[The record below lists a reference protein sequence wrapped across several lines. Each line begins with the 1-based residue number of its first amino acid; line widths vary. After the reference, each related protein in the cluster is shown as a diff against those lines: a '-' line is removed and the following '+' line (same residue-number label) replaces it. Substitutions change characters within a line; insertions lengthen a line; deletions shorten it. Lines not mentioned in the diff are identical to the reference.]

1 VRRFLN
7 SLGLFFVGALGTE
20 NATDKLLK
28 KARYLDFDLLT
39 LILSDEIGIPNP
51 LYYHTVE
58 LLPYLSGELEA
69 WRESEK
75 ASILWRVL
83 SETGEP

>member
-1 VRRFLN
+1 MRRWIGNLK
-7 SLGLFFVGALGTE
+7 LFFEGALGLE
-20 NATDKLLK
+20 PAREKLLK
-28 KARYLDFDLLT
+28 GAHYRDFDLLT

-58 LLPYLSGELEA
+58 LLPYLWAQAQA

-75 ASILWRVL
+75 SSILWRVL
-83 SETGEP
+83 SESGEP